1 MNKRILIV
9 DDDLMNLRF
18 AEFVLK
24 DNNYTI
30 IKAESGMECL
40 EIIKTTKVDLILLDI
55 EMPVMNGIQTLE
67 LIRNNDKYKNIPVM
81 FLTADAVLES
91 VVKAAQL
98 GAVEYIKKPFKPE
111 ELLFRVNKFF
121 K

>member
-1 MNKRILIV
+1 MNKRILVV

-24 DNNYTI
+24 NNNYTI
-30 IKAESGMECL
+30 ITAESGMECL
-40 EIIKTTKVDLILLDI
+40 EIIKRTKVELMRLDI
-55 EMPVMNGIQTLE
+55 EMPIMNGIETVE
-67 LIRNNDKYKNIPVM
+67 LIRENDKCKNIPVM
-81 FLTADAVLES
+81 FLTADAVIES
-91 VVKAAQL
+91 VVKAAKL

-111 ELLFRVNKFF
+111 ELILRVNKFF

>member
-67 LIRNNDKYKNIPVM
+67 LIRNNDKYMNIPVM